1 MLRKKFPNS
10 DIEAQSFGGFMLDDE
25 TFCRPFDCTTSY
37 SETLDAVNLF
47 LFDNGFTKISVDDFD
62 EELGYND
69 PYLSLSKH
77 GYKDELVLFI
87 SKPESLLELDA
98 VFKKLTNFRDERDWE
113 QFHNSKDLALAISI
127 EAAELLELFLWKKA
141 EDFDEEKLRE
151 ELADVLSFCFLL
163 AERHGL
169 NIPEIVN
176 QKINKNAL
184 KYPVNKSKGTATK
197 YTDL

>member
-1 MLRKKFPNS
+1 MLRKEFPKT
-10 DIEAQSFGGFMLDDE
+10 DLEAQSFGGFMSDEE
-25 TFCRPFDCTTSY
+25 TFCRLFDCTTNY
-37 SETLDAVNLF
+37 SETIDIVNRF

-62 EELGYND
+62 EVLGYQN
-69 PYLSLSKH
+69 PYLSLSRH
-77 GYKDELVLFI
+77 GYEEKLVLAI
-87 SKPESLLELDA
+87 KKPKSLLELDA
-98 VFKKLTNFRDERDWE
+98 VVKKLADFRDERDWE
-113 QFHNSKDLALAISI
+113 QFHSSKDLALAISI
-127 EAAELLELFLWKKA
+127 EAAELLELFLWKKP

-163 AERHGL
+163 AEKHGL